1 MSNHNIKRGQP
12 KRGLAMHPAVV
23 AAREGYTEALAGK
36 PLNPDQYPDR
46 IGQMNYEIG
55 RLWALNLRAAAIDAP
70 AWPRGR
76 NLPARVQAMLELSFA
91 TVGGCQPGQG
101 DGRAGA

>member
-1 MSNHNIKRGQP
+1 MSNHNAQRVQP
-12 KRGLAMHPAVV
+12 RRGLAMHPAVM

-36 PLNPDQYPDR
+36 PLDPDRYPDR

-55 RLWALNLRAAAIDAP
+55 RLWALNLRVADIDP
-70 AWPRGR
+70 PTWPRGR
-76 NLPARVQAMLELSFA
+76 NVPARVLAMLQLACA

-101 DGRAGA
+101 DGRAAA